1 MAEIKRYIE
10 ILTESLRKKKKILED
25 ILEENEKQ
33 AGAIRDEESMEAF
46 EATVTAKSKLLW
58 DMEALD
64 NGFETV
70 YERVKEGLEDQKE
83 KYKAEISEMQALI
96 SEITDLSVRIQAS
109 EQRNKKLAEGYFS
122 GARRQIRESKKS
134 VRVASDYYKSMSGS
148 TDTGPRMVDQKK

>member
-33 AGAIRDEESMEAF
+33 AGAIRGEESTEAF

-134 VRVASDYYKSMSGS
+134 VRAASDYYKSMSGS